1 MIARDA
7 ISRGVLRLARSRWS
21 RVLLGWVMSKMS
33 FAIPVRRLHETED
46 LIAFQ
51 HPRPSH
57 TVHILL
63 VPKRPFAN
71 LMAVPLDATG
81 FLRGLLETVQ
91 LLVHEYDLEDKGYRL
106 IVNGGQYQEVP
117 HLHFHLISDWE

>member
-1 MIARDA
+1 MILRDA
-7 ISRGVLRLARSRWS
+7 ISRGLLRVARWRWS
-21 RVLLGWVMSKMS
+21 HILLGWVMSNVS
-33 FAIPVRRLHETED
+33 SAIPVRRLHETEN

-51 HPRPSH
+51 HPRPNH

-71 LMAVPLDATG
+71 LMAVPLEASG
-81 FLRGLLETVQ
+81 FLRDLLEAVQ
-91 LLVHEYDLEDKGYRL
+91 LLVHQYDLEDKGYRL

-117 HLHFHLISDWE
+117 HLHVHLISD

>member
-1 MIARDA
+1 MSN
-7 ISRGVLRLARSRWS
+7 ISSAT
-21 RVLLGWVMSKMS
+21 
-33 FAIPVRRLHETED
+33 PVRRLYETENV
-46 LIAFQ
+46 IAFQ

-57 TVHILL
+57 TIHILL

-71 LMAVPLDATG
+71 LMAVPLEASG
-81 FLRGLLETVQ
+81 FLRDLLETVQ

-117 HLHFHLISDWE
+117 HLHFHLISD